1 MEEAQIQLQNALTT
15 TFLANLAFLSEY
27 DKELYHR
34 VDELSRMIEN
44 GSYEEKYHLEFIMED
59 GDFDIYDV
67 VNDKYLYGRKPKKFN
82 NDLIQKVE
90 FDEKNSIL
98 NIGNYFALKHKID
111 FDRDRRFELNNSE
124 EFLALTYCDSM
135 EYTNCLNDYID
146 TKKKKFKKIEKFVFL
161 GTLLGRHIPK
171 IAQKIDATMYLVLE
185 RNLEIFR
192 LSLFTVDYAI
202 LGKKGVIFSVMN
214 DYLEEEK
221 QIAEFFYTRIFDN
234 YLIKFATS
242 GINIEQYVDGLLL
255 TISNLSPISYDYN
268 RILYVH
274 RNRTTARL
282 KEKYKFLDFKKIK
295 ENSKLFENTP
305 ILYIASGPSLDD
317 NIDWI
322 RANQDKFF
330 IVTIGSAYKKLLENG
345 IKIGMITTL
354 DEQEILAQ
362 IQFDDESV
370 NKIDKDTIILA
381 SAITNEKV
389 LKKFNSNNLFFYEVF
404 INFFKGNSAFTGF
417 SIGEVTLDLLLH
429 FNAKRIYTIG
439 LDLALNQE
447 TGESHSK
454 DAGSVVSRLNLDEV
468 QTREVFDDLRS
479 LVKVKGNLKEYVF
492 TTPIFYLSIKQV
504 EKKIEPYKD
513 SVEIINLSNNGAY
526 FEGTNVKR
534 IEEID
539 IKEFKEI
546 SNINFKEY
554 LINNSKECLD
564 VDSQESLKDEIK
576 FLDNDIAYIIKDI
589 KDKNFKSYEEF
600 NNIIIEM
607 IEKIYKNKYFK
618 SYQFL
623 FEYYKAYI
631 PYLSYHFNDKKIKNE
646 SKKVNK
652 IKYVFLKQLEGL
664 IDDYKICLE
673 RVVI

>member
-1 MEEAQIQLQNALTT
+1 MTEAQIQLQNALTT

-98 NIGNYFALKHKID
+98 NIENYFALKHKID

-124 EFLALTYCDSM
+124 EFLALTYCDAL
-135 EYTNCLNDYID
+135 EYTNCLNDYMD

-192 LSLFTVDYAI
+192 LSLFTVDYTI

-221 QIAEFFYTRIFDN
+221 RISEFFYTRTFDN

-242 GINIEQYVDGLLL
+242 GINIDKYIDGLLL
-255 TISNLSPISYDYN
+255 TISDLSPVAYDYN
-268 RILYVH
+268 RILYSH
-274 RNRTTARL
+274 RNRTTKVL
-282 KEKYKFLDFKKIK
+282 NKYKIIQFHKIK
-295 ENSKLFENTP
+295 DKTNIFKDIP

-317 NIDWI
+317 NMDWI
-322 RANQDKFF
+322 KQNQNKFF
-330 IVTIGSAYKKLLENG
+330 IVTIGSAYKKLLKND

-354 DEQEILAQ
+354 DELEILTQ
-362 IQFDDESV
+362 IQFDDENV

-389 LKKFNSNNLFFYEVF
+389 LKKFNSSNLFFYEVF
-404 INFFKGNSAFTGF
+404 INFFKGNSAFNGF

-429 FNAKRIYTIG
+429 FNAKKIYTIG

-454 DAGSVVSRLNLDEV
+454 DAGSCVSRLNLDEV
-468 QTREVFDDLRS
+468 QTREVFDEKTS
-479 LVKVKGNLKEYVF
+479 LVQVKGNLKEYVF
-492 TTPIFYLSIKQV
+492 TTPVFYLSIKQV
-504 EKKIEPYKD
+504 EKKIKPYKD

-526 FEGTNVKR
+526 FEGTTAKR
-534 IEEID
+534 VEEID
-539 IKEFKEI
+539 TKEFKEI
-546 SNINFKEY
+546 GNINFKEY
-554 LINNSKECLD
+554 LIKNSKESLD
-564 VDSQESLKDEIK
+564 VDSKESLKNEIN
-576 FLDNDIAYIIKDI
+576 FLDNDIADIIKDI

-600 NNIIIEM
+600 NNMIIEM
-607 IEKIYKNKYFK
+607 IEKIYKNKYLK

-623 FEYYKAYI
+623 FEYYKVYI

-652 IKYVFLKQLEGL
+652 IKYVFLKQLEDL
-664 IDDYKICLE
+664 INDYKICLE
-673 RVVI
+673 RVI

>member
-1 MEEAQIQLQNALTT
+1 
-15 TFLANLAFLSEY
+15 
-27 DKELYHR
+27 K
-34 VDELSRMIEN
+34 
-44 GSYEEKYHLEFIMED
+44 
-59 GDFDIYDV
+59 
-67 VNDKYLYGRKPKKFN
+67 
-82 NDLIQKVE
+82 
-90 FDEKNSIL
+90 
-98 NIGNYFALKHKID
+98 
-111 FDRDRRFELNNSE
+111 
-124 EFLALTYCDSM
+124 
-135 EYTNCLNDYID
+135 
-146 TKKKKFKKIEKFVFL
+146 
-161 GTLLGRHIPK
+161 
-171 IAQKIDATMYLVLE
+171 
-185 RNLEIFR
+185 
-192 LSLFTVDYAI
+192 
-202 LGKKGVIFSVMN
+202 
-214 DYLEEEK
+214 
-221 QIAEFFYTRIFDN
+221 
-234 YLIKFATS
+234 
-242 GINIEQYVDGLLL
+242 
-255 TISNLSPISYDYN
+255 
-268 RILYVH
+268 
-274 RNRTTARL
+274 
-282 KEKYKFLDFKKIK
+282 
-295 ENSKLFENTP
+295 
-305 ILYIASGPSLDD
+305 
-317 NIDWI
+317 
-322 RANQDKFF
+322 
-330 IVTIGSAYKKLLENG
+330 NG

-454 DAGSVVSRLNLDEV
+454 DAGSGVSRLNLDEV
-468 QTREVFDDLRS
+468 QTS

-589 KDKNFKSYEEF
+589 KDKNFTSYEEF

-607 IEKIYKNKYFK
+607 IEKLYK
-618 SYQFL
+618 
-623 FEYYKAYI
+623 
-631 PYLSYHFNDKKIKNE
+631 
-646 SKKVNK
+646 
-652 IKYVFLKQLEGL
+652 
-664 IDDYKICLE
+664 
-673 RVVI
+673 

>member
-1 MEEAQIQLQNALTT
+1 MTEAQLELQNALTT

-90 FDEKNSIL
+90 FDEKKSIL
-98 NIGNYFALKHKID
+98 NIQNYFALKHKID
-111 FDRDRRFELNNSE
+111 FDRDRRLELNNSE
-124 EFLALTYCDSM
+124 EFLALTYCDAL
-135 EYTNCLNDYID
+135 EYTNCLNDYMD

-192 LSLFTVDYAI
+192 LSLFTVDYTI

-255 TISNLSPISYDYN
+255 TISELSPVTYDYN
-268 RILYVH
+268 RILYSH
-274 RNRTTARL
+274 RNRTTKVL
-282 KEKYKFLDFKKIK
+282 NKYKIIQFHKIK
-295 ENSKLFENTP
+295 DKTNIFKDIP

-322 RANQDKFF
+322 KQNQNKFF
-330 IVTIGSAYKKLLENG
+330 IVTIGSAYKKLLKNG

-354 DEQEILAQ
+354 DEHEILTQ
-362 IQFDDESV
+362 IQFDDENV

-404 INFFKGNSAFTGF
+404 IDFFKENVAFTGF

-454 DAGSVVSRLNLDEV
+454 DAGSCVSRLNLDEV
-468 QTREVFDDLRS
+468 QTREVFDEKTS
-479 LVKVKGNLKEYVF
+479 LVQVKGNLKEYVF
-492 TTPIFYLSIKQV
+492 TTPLFYLSIKQV
-504 EKKIEPYKD
+504 EKKIKPYKD

-526 FEGTNVKR
+526 FEGTNSKR

-554 LINNSKECLD
+554 LIKNSKESLD
-564 VDSQESLKDEIK
+564 VASQKSLKDEIN
-576 FLDNDIAYIIKDI
+576 FLDNDIADIIKDI

-600 NNIIIEM
+600 NNMIIEM
-607 IEKIYKNKYFK
+607 IDKIYKNKYFK

-623 FEYYKAYI
+623 FEYYKVYI

-664 IDDYKICLE
+664 INDYKICLE